1 MRNYEIMFIV
11 RPTLSED
18 EIKKVAS
25 NFQKTLE
32 TNGAKVTSVDAWG
45 QKTLAYEIK
54 LRNNT
59 YKSGYYFVVNIE
71 AGDDKAV
78 KEFDPVVAVRSL
90 KQKALV
96 SALGG
101 IDVLERDLLISAGGN
116 GKACEAQQQAE
127 RNQPFDKCTAPLLGI
142 FSGHFAPSFLLAAP
156 NKSERDFARHICGVA
171 ALKYSSN
178 RLV

>member
-11 RPTLSED
+11 RPTLGED

-25 NFQKTLE
+25 DFQKTLE
-32 TNGAKVTSVDAWG
+32 SNGAKVTSVDAWG

-78 KEFDPVVAVRSL
+78 KEFDRLA
-90 KQKALV
+90 
-96 SALGG
+96 
-101 IDVLERDLLISAGGN
+101 LISS
-116 GKACEAQQQAE
+116 
-127 RNQPFDKCTAPLLGI
+127 DI
-142 FSGHFAPSFLLAAP
+142 I
-156 NKSERDFARHICGVA
+156 RHIIIN
-171 ALKYSSN
+171 KED
-178 RLV
+178 